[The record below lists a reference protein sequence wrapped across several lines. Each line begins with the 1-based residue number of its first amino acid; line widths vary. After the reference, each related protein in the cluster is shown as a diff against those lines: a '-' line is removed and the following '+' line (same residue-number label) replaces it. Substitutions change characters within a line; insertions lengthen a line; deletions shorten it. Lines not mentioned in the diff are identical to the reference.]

1 MRSRERCVRGFA
13 VRCGDGRSEPPLR
26 RVQVRD
32 NFRSALISQPEVLE
46 GARLH
51 TMVTVVDGS
60 TFLDE
65 FQKRNKLQ
73 DRPDLGTG
81 EYVDITRQVVD
92 LMCEQIECADIL
104 ILNTQNRIS
113 LAYLQ
118 GQVAHLHGRNGER

>member
-1 MRSRERCVRGFA
+1 MRGFA
-13 VRCGDGRSEPPLR
+13 VGCGDGRSEPPLR
-26 RVQVRD
+26 RLQVRD
-32 NFRSALISQPEVLE
+32 NFRSALISQPEALE

-60 TFLDE
+60 TFLEE

-81 EYVDITRQVVD
+81 EYVDSTRQVVD

-104 ILNTQNRIS
+104 ILNKVRHPSCARGACTHHEAQR
-113 LAYLQ
+113 
-118 GQVAHLHGRNGER
+118 RNPRPTHIKAR